1 MYNTAQHY
9 NGANQTRNSIC
20 KNPSAYAHDQKSG
33 LFGVRTFRNFGFAT
47 EEVRD
52 AAADKIISAG
62 YSKKKNKICTECFT
76 MKSTS
81 GSCMC
86 E

>member
-1 MYNTAQHY
+1 MYSTAQHY
-9 NGANQTRNSIC
+9 SGANQTRNSVC

-33 LFGVRTFRNFGFAT
+33 MFGVRTFRKFGFAT

-52 AAADKIISAG
+52 AAAEKQITGG
-62 YSKKKNKICTECFT
+62 YSKRKNKMCGSCYT